1 QLEQH
6 VQRLRQELDREREER
21 NYFQLER
28 DKIHSF
34 WEITRRQLEEK
45 RAELRSKDRE
55 MEEAE
60 ERHQVEIQV
69 YKQKVKHLLYEHQE
83 NITELRAEGT
93 LSLKRAQKDHWEQ
106 ETELRKDVRCL
117 RVGLKE
123 QELTHH
129 AELKNLRL
137 KQEEEIARLRTDF
150 EKQAKE
156 MQTSYAR
163 KMQALREQLDLRR
176 KTEVHEVE
184 ERKNAQIE
192 DLMRNHERAFG
203 DMKNYY
209 NDITQKNLA
218 LISMLKEQIEE
229 MKKREQ
235 QLEKE
240 KAEVLLRNKQLT
252 EPLQQAQERVAELQK
267 KLAHYDKDKEAL

>member
-1 QLEQH
+1 
-6 VQRLRQELDREREER
+6 
-21 NYFQLER
+21 
-28 DKIHSF
+28 
-34 WEITRRQLEEK
+34 
-45 RAELRSKDRE
+45 

-267 KLAHYDKDKEAL
+267 KLAHYDKDKEALT